1 MENIC
6 LSVVEVYVI
15 LVVHFRPVF
24 KKKKKT
30 VFKIISKV
38 ITVLDFF

>member
-1 MENIC
+1 MSAIKFDMENIC

-24 KKKKKT
+24 KKKKKLYL
-30 VFKIISKV
+30 K
-38 ITVLDFF
+38 